1 MDTER
6 QARGGHGRKTAL
18 NEMVG
23 INAVGLEST
32 GRAWEKRP
40 QREGERGPKERP
52 GRRVHSTNTGD
63 CDREGEKVPCTLSG
77 FLFPAGTRDPA
88 RNRRNIADPTV
99 TRVPG
104 H

>member
-23 INAVGLEST
+23 INAVGLESS
-32 GRAWEKRP
+32 GRAREKRP
-40 QREGERGPKERP
+40 QREGER

-77 FLFPAGTRDPA
+77 FLFPAAGGQETPQETGGT
-88 RNRRNIADPTV
+88 
-99 TRVPG
+99 
-104 H
+104 